1 MIFPPNNKHLKKQ
14 LPRIVNTPE
23 RKDIVLIK
31 SMICTR
37 FLSRSKNLLDYLDRL
52 TENKDLPYKKR
63 AKYKRKIVKLVK
75 ELGAD
80 FIEMRKAEAKL
91 YEYDEMQRLMYF
103 KRK

>member
-1 MIFPPNNKHLKKQ
+1 MIIPKNKSVFGKK

-23 RKDIVLIK
+23 RKDIVLVK

-37 FLSRSKNLLDYLDRL
+37 FISRSKNLLDYLDRL
-52 TENKDLPYKKR
+52 TENDLPHRKR
-63 AKYKRKIVKLVK
+63 IKYKRKIVKLVK

-80 FIEMRKAEAKL
+80 FVEMRKAEAKL